1 MSALDLTVMDPTLL
15 TPAQRIMR
23 EMQLQATS
31 QPPTNNTE
39 SDDDTFD
46 TSDNLPSRTPHMS
59 ISNSQA
65 ERQAILATAN
75 SVKTELGLSQKYS
88 GWLDKFVNSSCAE
101 QVILSAAFNLYN
113 AQLLERLA
121 KAEKYTISDGL
132 KKILQNYSMVF
143 LMNGHL
149 SSYRGPIADALIG
162 ALREI
167 GYEEIP
173 RSHDIAK
180 LNVIRRLCNEF
191 LTQDRYNLKKKLD
204 ASVKPNA
211 LFANIALLAHTLCKK
226 FNIPITIELLSR
238 LAVLRWSLKQHPDA
252 NDEDFWPNVDN
263 DIAQWRGPGGLKNP
277 DNVAI
282 WQMFKYIYENDT
294 KEYGTP
300 GSTDIIIIS
309 SSSLGNDNQRDI
321 IDKWAKQ
328 VQPPSNTD
336 KGRKRLRIDEDEPE
350 DEEEGSP
357 EHVASDGGFSTGGNG
372 GSSEFSTAGDSGSGG
387 GSD

>member
-46 TSDNLPSRTPHMS
+46 TSDNLPSRTPHML

-88 GWLDKFVNSSCAE
+88 GWLDKFVNSSRAE

-132 KKILQNYSMVF
+132 KKILRNYSMVF

-173 RSHDIAK
+173 CSHDIAK

-350 DEEEGSP
+350 DEGEGSS
-357 EHVASDGGFSTGGNG
+357 EHVASGGGFSTGGNG
-372 GSSEFSTAGDSGSGG
+372 GSSEFSTA
-387 GSD
+387 

>member
-1 MSALDLTVMDPTLL
+1 
-15 TPAQRIMR
+15 
-23 EMQLQATS
+23 
-31 QPPTNNTE
+31 
-39 SDDDTFD
+39 
-46 TSDNLPSRTPHMS
+46 MS

-88 GWLDKFVNSSCAE
+88 GWLDKFVNSSRAE

-132 KKILQNYSMVF
+132 KKILRNYSMVF

-238 LAVLRWSLKQHPDA
+238 LAVLCWSLKQHPDA

-336 KGRKRLRIDEDEPE
+336 KGRKLLRIDEDEPE
-350 DEEEGSP
+350 DEGEGSP
-357 EHVASDGGFSTGGNG
+357 EHVASGGGFSTGGNG